1 MSASSGNYHDDGT
14 VPGAGLLRVEEE
26 MLAVEFVTR
35 EAPGPGR
42 VLPGVEII
50 GVDGAAVVVS

>member
-1 MSASSGNYHDDGT
+1 M
-14 VPGAGLLRVEEE
+14 EEE

-50 GVDGAAVVVS
+50 GVDGAAVVVSWKTNISNNQ